1 MRLESDRRYRFSA
14 DPDQVWDALRCVDH
28 YRSWWPWLDEFDT
41 THAATTGTPVTGTAV
56 TGTATAGALA
66 PGMVW
71 RCSVRSPI
79 QIVLRF
85 TITLEVVTDPS
96 HIGATVTGDL
106 VGPASL
112 RILPR
117 PAGGSEIR
125 LTSALA
131 PRSTTLGLLM
141 GVAPPLAKWAHDR
154 LLDTAAR
161 QFELAVAAGIADR
174 GR

>member
-1 MRLESDRRYRFSA
+1 
-14 DPDQVWDALRCVDH
+14 
-28 YRSWWPWLDEFDT
+28 
-41 THAATTGTPVTGTAV
+41 
-56 TGTATAGALA
+56 
-66 PGMVW
+66 MVW

-96 HIGATVTGDL
+96 HIAASVTGDL

-141 GVAPPLAKWAHDR
+141 GVAPPLAKWAHDH

-161 QFELAVAAGIADR
+161 QFEQAVAAR
-174 GR
+174 GDQGR

>member
-1 MRLESDRRYRFSA
+1 MRLESDRRYCFSA
-14 DPDQVWDALRCVDH
+14 DPDQVWEALRCVDD

-41 THAATTGTPVTGTAV
+41 TQAATTGTQKPGTG
-56 TGTATAGALA
+56 ATGALA
-66 PGMVW
+66 PGTVL

-96 HIGATVTGDL
+96 HIAATVTGDL

-112 RILPR
+112 TILPR
-117 PAGGSEIR
+117 TAGGSEIR

-131 PRSTTLGLLM
+131 PRSTVLGMLM
-141 GVAPPLAKWAHDR
+141 GVAPPLAKWAHDH

-161 QFELAVAAGIADR
+161 QFEQAVAAGVTDQ